1 MQKGIGHS
9 PQEVTAALSSSDK
22 QIVSGMKEIMRQFQT
37 FLAHFEVKQVK
48 LHLFI
53 NYEFALI
60 FREFH
65 LDVKMVGQKEE
76 KNVKV

>member
-37 FLAHFEVKQVK
+37 FLAHFEVK
-48 LHLFI
+48 
-53 NYEFALI
+53 
-60 FREFH
+60 
-65 LDVKMVGQKEE
+65 
-76 KNVKV
+76 